1 MSTPAH
7 EPAGQPTGGQFAKT
21 FHSDAVPALPVPA
34 TPLTFQG
41 QASLDPSSYPD
52 LPALPASVGI
62 PEVSFSFS
70 DEGKL
75 ETDVKIHGTT
85 MSFWR
90 DEMTGD
96 VANTADDGHT
106 QEGEFAPWSGIAEY
120 EDFEQARTW
129 AEAVHERVEG
139 ATEEILENAVQT
151 DEARKAIINFATGR
165 PTEEAAEL
173 TPSQSSAKRAAAA
186 MAVCDEGEGAETT
199 MRDLLT
205 DLRHYADAKGID
217 IYQAMDESHGY
228 YLHEKAD
235 PYFTQVF

>member
-7 EPAGQPTGGQFAKT
+7 EPAGQPTGGQFAKR
-21 FHSDAVPALPVPA
+21 FHSDAVASLPVTSSPVS
-34 TPLTFQG
+34 FQG
-41 QASLDPSSYPD
+41 QASLDPSGYPD
-52 LPALPASVGI
+52 LPALPASVGT
-62 PEVSFSFS
+62 PEVFFSFS

-75 ETDVKIHGTT
+75 ETDVRIGGST

-96 VANTADDGHT
+96 VTNTIEDGHT
-106 QEGEFAPWSGIAEY
+106 IEGEFAPWSGIAEY
-120 EDFEQARTW
+120 KDFEQARTW

-139 ATEEILENAVQT
+139 ATEEVLESAVQT
-151 DEARKAIINFATGR
+151 DAARASIIAFATGR
-165 PTEEAAEL
+165 PAEPVIEL
-173 TPSQSSAKRAAAA
+173 TPAQSSAKRAAAA
-186 MAVCDEGEGAETT
+186 MAACDEGQGTETT

-205 DLRHYADAKGID
+205 DLRHYADANGID

-235 PYFTQVF
+235 PSFTEVF